1 MRNQLGSTRIDF
13 RYAPGDLLVPG
24 LGDGFGRIF
33 CRPFQAD
40 DQSVDEFAAL
50 LWRKLQGLVFKLF
63 QNRCHDQLL

>member
-1 MRNQLGSTRIDF
+1 MGNQLGSTRIDF

-40 DQSVDEFAAL
+40 DQSVYELAAL
-50 LWRKLQGLVFKLF
+50 LWRKLQGLVLEFF